1 MNYTNSWVS
10 TDLFVFTLNSV
21 GSFYLQIYKK
31 AECDHLPTLDAATET
46 QRAETVPCRH
56 TAAHWQSQ
64 EQIQE
69 LILAGYEVA
78 IAPQQPVVPCFC
90 STSHV
95 PRFLDVMGLPNLGF
109 LCKLHE

>member
-10 TDLFVFTLNSV
+10 TGLFVFTLNSV
-21 GSFYLQIYKK
+21 GSFYLQISKK
-31 AECDHLPTLDAATET
+31 AGCDHLPTLDAATET

-56 TAAHWQSQ
+56 TAAHRQSQ

-78 IAPQQPVVPCFC
+78 IAPQQPVVPCFAALAMY
-90 STSHV
+90 
-95 PRFLDVMGLPNLGF
+95 PGF
-109 LCKLHE
+109 LMRQAFLI

>member
-21 GSFYLQIYKK
+21 GSFYLQISKK
-31 AECDHLPTLDAATET
+31 AGCDHLPTLDAATET

-56 TAAHWQSQ
+56 TAAHRQSQ

-78 IAPQQPVVPCFC
+78 IAPQQPVVPCIAALAMY
-90 STSHV
+90 
-95 PRFLDVMGLPNLGF
+95 PGF
-109 LCKLHE
+109 LMRQAFLI